1 MSDVARK
8 TAFRLPAAA
17 GGAAAALL
25 LALLIAAEAG
35 GQTTTPQRRIAPGP
49 MGKLAGQVL
58 DEDGKPAA
66 KASVYCQSSDGRSP
80 RATKTD
86 SNGHFKLTCPSGP
99 VDVRAT
105 AGESSSE
112 WIRNVRIH
120 TGETTSITIHIVA
133 TPDSKQDKKDK
144 PPPPQE

>member
-8 TAFRLPAAA
+8 RTLRLPVAGGWAAA
-17 GGAAAALL
+17 VLL
-25 LALLIAAEAG
+25 LTLLFAVEAG
-35 GQTTTPQRRIAPGP
+35 GQSTTPQRKNAPGP
-49 MGKLAGQVL
+49 RGKLAGQVL

-86 SNGHFKLTCPSGP
+86 DHGHFKLTCPSGP

-105 AGESSSE
+105 AGELSSE
-112 WIRNVRIH
+112 WIRNVRVR
-120 TGETTSITIHIVA
+120 TGETTPLTVHIRA
-133 TPDSKQDKKDK
+133 SPDSKQEKK
-144 PPPPQE
+144 PSTPQK